1 VRGDTVKTVEAPPEM
16 HELMEAIEAKY
27 EEIFKT
33 KLKFKPEESRIKLA
47 GKNVMFIGLRAIA
60 IDLKDELDSVL
71 GEAGRNLLI
80 YRLGQSFGR
89 SEAERILPQMGLD
102 ELPAR
107 IAAGPIWAAYS
118 GFARIRF
125 LPGSV
130 LEPNENYFLLYE
142 YPNNFEAE
150 LWKKEGRT
158 ATEPLC
164 YFNAGYSSGWC
175 SVAAGLELEAEE
187 ILCEA
192 KGDKACRFIMFP
204 ASRRMEY
211 MERLDEFGNM

>member
-1 VRGDTVKTVEAPPEM
+1 M
-16 HELMEAIEAKY
+16 HGLIEAIEAKY

-33 KLKFKPEESRIKLA
+33 KLEFKPEESRIKLV
-47 GKNVMFIGLRAIA
+47 GENVMFIGLRAIA

-89 SEAERILPQMGLD
+89 SEAERILPQLGLD

-118 GFARIRF
+118 GFVRVRL

-130 LEPNENYFLLYE
+130 LEPNENYFLFYE
-142 YPNNFEAE
+142 HPNNFEAE

-164 YFNAGYSSGWC
+164 YFNVGYSSGWC
-175 SVAAGLELEAEE
+175 SVASGLELEAEE

-192 KGDKACRFIMFP
+192 KGDQACRFIMFP

-211 MERLDEFGNM
+211 MERLDEFRSK

>member
-1 VRGDTVKTVEAPPEM
+1 MVKTVEAPPEM
-16 HELMEAIEAKY
+16 HTLIDMIEQKY
-27 EEIFKT
+27 EELLKT
-33 KLKFKPEESRIKLA
+33 ELVFKPEISRIELLGSEA
-47 GKNVMFIGLRAIA
+47 MFIGLKAIA
-60 IDLKDELDSVL
+60 IDLKDELDQVL

-89 SEAERILPQMGLD
+89 SEAERLLPKLGLE

-118 GFARIRF
+118 GFVRVRL

-130 LEPNENYFLLYE
+130 LEPNDNYFLFYE
-142 YPNNFEAE
+142 HPNNFEAAHW
-150 LWKKEGRT
+150 LKEGRK
-158 ATEPLC
+158 ATEPIC
-164 YFNAGYSSGWC
+164 FFNAGYSSGWC
-175 SVAAGLELEAEE
+175 SVASGVELEAEE

-204 ASRRMEY
+204 RSKRMEY
-211 MERLDEFGNM
+211 MERIDEFINK